1 MAEVTWLTV
10 APPLLVEEQTR
21 SAISITACTYIG
33 PVTAVVG
40 IMLLGLV
47 AGR

>member
-1 MAEVTWLTV
+1 MAEVAWLTV
-10 APPLLVEEQTR
+10 APLLLEEEQTR
-21 SAISITACTYIG
+21 SAVSITACTYVG